1 MTQERVTAQ
10 PEQRL
15 PTTATSE
22 AEIETLVRTFY
33 GRIREDEM
41 LGPVF
46 ARVIGEEWEPHLL
59 KMMDFWSSVMLT
71 TGRYHGRPMPAHM
84 RLKDVT
90 PAHFDR
96 WLALFGQTVDEVCTA
111 EAAPAFKERAHRI
124 AGSLQLGMF
133 FNPATAEGRG
143 RAAD

>member
-1 MTQERVTAQ
+1 MTQERVRAS
-10 PEQRL
+10 QRSL
-15 PTTATSE
+15 PRSETGE

-33 GRIREDEM
+33 GRIREDDM

-46 ARVIGEEWEPHLL
+46 ARVIGEDWEPHLA
-59 KMMDFWSSVMLT
+59 KMMDFWSSAMLKS
-71 TGRYHGRPMPAHM
+71 GRYNGRPMPAHM
-84 RLKDVT
+84 KLKDVT

-96 WLALFGQTVDEVCTA
+96 WLALFEETVDEVCSP
-111 EAAPAFKERAHRI
+111 EAAPGFKERAHRI

-133 FNPATAEGRG
+133 FNPATAEGRD

>member
-1 MTQERVTAQ
+1 MAQ
-10 PEQRL
+10 QGDK
-15 PTTATSE
+15 TATGE

-33 GRIREDEM
+33 GRIREDDM

-46 ARVIGEEWEPHLL
+46 ARVIGEDWEPHLK
-59 KMMDFWSSVMLT
+59 KMMDFWSSAMLK
-71 TGRYHGRPMPAHM
+71 TGRYNGRPMPAHM

-96 WLALFGQTVDEVCTA
+96 WLALFEETVDEVCAA

-133 FNPATAEGRG
+133 FNPATAEGRA